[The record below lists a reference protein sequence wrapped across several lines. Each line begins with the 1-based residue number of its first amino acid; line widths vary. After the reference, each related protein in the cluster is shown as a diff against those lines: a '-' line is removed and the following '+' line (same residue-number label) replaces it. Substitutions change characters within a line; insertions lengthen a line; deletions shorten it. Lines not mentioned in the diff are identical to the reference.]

1 MANLNRDEI
10 VRFIEPSI
18 QGFHQKR
25 LENLQSLKLT
35 KILRRKNPYLFKAKN
50 LNAAHDLVKSLL
62 DAHLSSQEEA
72 IFGGLLEQL
81 AIFACNRVYG
91 GRKSAAAGIDLEF
104 EKEGTIYLISI
115 KSGPNW
121 ANSRQI
127 AKLKDDFIKTRRIL
141 GTNTVSPKVVAV
153 NGCCYGTD
161 NKPDKGDYLKLCGQ
175 RFWELISGDENFYTE
190 IVEPLGHQAK
200 ERNEKFAEEF
210 AKIINRF
217 TFEFG
222 KDYCDTSGAILWEKL
237 VKFNSGKKERS
248 LQRRSSI

>member
-161 NKPDKGDYLKLCGQ
+161 NKPDKGD
-175 RFWELISGDENFYTE
+175 
-190 IVEPLGHQAK
+190 
-200 ERNEKFAEEF
+200 
-210 AKIINRF
+210 
-217 TFEFG
+217 
-222 KDYCDTSGAILWEKL
+222 
-237 VKFNSGKKERS
+237 
-248 LQRRSSI
+248 

>member
-1 MANLNRDEI
+1 
-10 VRFIEPSI
+10 
-18 QGFHQKR
+18 
-25 LENLQSLKLT
+25 
-35 KILRRKNPYLFKAKN
+35 
-50 LNAAHDLVKSLL
+50 
-62 DAHLSSQEEA
+62 
-72 IFGGLLEQL
+72 
-81 AIFACNRVYG
+81 
-91 GRKSAAAGIDLEF
+91 LEF

-141 GTNTVSPKVVAV
+141 GTNTVSNKVVAV

-175 RFWELISGDENFYTE
+175 RFWELISGDENLYTE
-190 IVEPLGHQAK
+190 IVEPLGHKAK
-200 ERNEKFAEEF
+200 ERNEEFAEEY

-222 KDYCDTSGAILWEKL
+222 KDYCDTNGAILWEKL
-237 VKFNSGKKERS
+237 VKFNSGKKERT
-248 LQRRSSI
+248 LQRRGSI